1 MSPALRARRFV
12 PALLLA
18 LSLALGG
25 AAPASA
31 EDWQFGNLKLRWLDG
46 FRYVPQGDVERFLG
60 PQGEG
65 GVVSAAGFGAKT
77 DAERAPLL
85 ARHRAF
91 AETELPRL
99 AFVRGG
105 LELPLARAQSLAPR
119 ARESLD
125 FDCPKVEYAL
135 GLHMPVHELPGPVPR
150 ACATVHDAPVVAH
163 PAAELVARGADVDYA
178 TGAEIHDT
186 VDARPAVN
194 WQLSLIRELIFKG

>member
-1 MSPALRARRFV
+1 MSRAPVARRFL

-65 GVVSAAGFGAKT
+65 VVVSAAGFGAKT
-77 DAERAPLL
+77 EAEREPLL

-105 LELPLARAQSLAPR
+105 LELPLARATLSDGSLLYSTGTALALPKDEAGFFLQFLVIGR
-119 ARESLD
+119 SGDMAFFTVEGKGAVAAQMARFRPL
-125 FDCPKVEYAL
+125 FDSVKWE
-135 GLHMPVHELPGPVPR
+135 
-150 ACATVHDAPVVAH
+150 
-163 PAAELVARGADVDYA
+163 
-178 TGAEIHDT
+178 
-186 VDARPAVN
+186 
-194 WQLSLIRELIFKG
+194 